1 MKLVK
6 AKETSY
12 IPLAHTNSQK
22 PEAWKKVL
30 FTHSDLVTGKIQ
42 MINWAKLPSGNRVNA
57 HYHQSMQEIFIILK
71 GTVSMTIDKAKV
83 ILEKG
88 DAIAVPIKSVHAM
101 KNIGK
106 TEVLYITLG

>member
-30 FTHSDLVTGKIQ
+30 FTGKIQ